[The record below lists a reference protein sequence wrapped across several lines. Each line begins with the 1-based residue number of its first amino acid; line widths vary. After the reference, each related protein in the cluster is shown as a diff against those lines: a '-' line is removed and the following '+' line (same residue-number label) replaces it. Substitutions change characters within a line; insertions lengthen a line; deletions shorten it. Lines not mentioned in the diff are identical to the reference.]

1 MMKQKLN
8 ELVELAAQAEGETDC
23 KDALDAISGLIFP
36 DEIVYLNVDSKSD
49 NNKWSACI
57 TSVDKLC
64 MQRFI
69 ERMMAQDMRAY
80 SVSSNIYTKA
90 DANIEILAPTDV
102 EAVEHKHCEN
112 DNKAENS
119 EKHLKK
125 LIKYAKTPMER
136 KMYEKKL
143 NALYK
148 KRKKNEKSDRA
159 T

>member
-8 ELVELAAQAEGETDC
+8 ELVELAAQAENETDC
-23 KDALDAISGLIFP
+23 KDALDAVKVFTDGLILP
-36 DEIVYLNVDSKSD
+36 LY
-49 NNKWSACI
+49 
-57 TSVDKLC
+57 

-69 ERMMAQDMRAY
+69 ERIITQDMRAY

-90 DANIEILAPTDV
+90 NANITLVPIDV

-125 LIKYAKTPMER
+125 LIKHAKTPMEH

-148 KRKKNEKSDRA
+148 KRKKKSITHD
-159 T
+159 

>member
-1 MMKQKLN
+1 MKQKLN
-8 ELVELAAQAEGETDC
+8 ELVELAAQAENETDC
-23 KDALDAISGLIFP
+23 KDALDAISGLIFH

-57 TSVDKLC
+57 TNVDKLC

-90 DANIEILAPTDV
+90 NANITLVPIDV
-102 EAVEHKHCEN
+102 EEVEHKHCEN
-112 DNKAENS
+112 DNKAEDS

-125 LIKYAKTPMER
+125 LIKYSKTPMER

-143 NALYK
+143 NTLYK
-148 KRKKNEKSDRA
+148 KRKKKNEKSDRA